1 MTALVILL
9 SVHLRGARQKGAIV
23 IAWAGDA
30 RHRFGHTR
38 GIKIQ
43 RARAVIRIRSAMR
56 DAAQVRG
63 THRVKI
69 QPGRGLVMADQDW
82 LAAGGYLVG
91 LVSVMLLISAVS
103 MRATR
108 MRKAT
113 SRTRN

>member
-1 MTALVILL
+1 
-9 SVHLRGARQKGAIV
+9 
-23 IAWAGDA
+23 
-30 RHRFGHTR
+30 
-38 GIKIQ
+38 
-43 RARAVIRIRSAMR
+43 
-56 DAAQVRG
+56 
-63 THRVKI
+63 
-69 QPGRGLVMADQDW
+69 MADQDW